1 MCWTKFS
8 TKFHFFTDVCTKW
21 TNRFEVKWQ
30 SPMKN
35 WWKRYCINTKTEM
48 GIKLSR
54 TIWLRGREHAK
65 YYTTPTVSLSSNC
78 LVCLSHKDWRD
89 TSETR
94 CNLSAYES
102 RPPRFTVCFHCWC
115 GCMSDLSMA
124 EWEWAFVCIHVN
136 VVCATSK
143 QLRSLCSWLK
153 RGDGAV
159 KKPMVSLYPCTVS
172 IYTNTYAP
180 AFVETGFVMP
190 IHNNTHERACC
201 YRNTCFDVDL
211 NLFFTRLY

>member
-136 VVCATSK
+136 VVCA
-143 QLRSLCSWLK
+143 QPANSWDHCVAGWNEAMEL
-153 RGDGAV
+153 
-159 KKPMVSLYPCTVS
+159 
-172 IYTNTYAP
+172 
-180 AFVETGFVMP
+180 
-190 IHNNTHERACC
+190 
-201 YRNTCFDVDL
+201 
-211 NLFFTRLY
+211 